1 VDPKPYLSLAACTP
15 RTPTVRIEE
24 ARAPTAPYSPG
35 FARPGLPAP
44 QLADAQSARSVTAA
58 PSGSF
63 DRRADAR
70 PGGLLD

>member
-1 VDPKPYLSLAACTP
+1 VDPKPYLSLANCTP

-35 FARPGLPAP
+35 FARPGQAP
-44 QLADAQSARSVTAA
+44 QLADAQSARSFIAV
-58 PSGSF
+58 PSGPL
-63 DRRADAR
+63 DRRVDAR